1 MFILFVILT
10 NDKWIYVSFIVLCK
24 TRRIMLLY
32 TADVLV
38 GWMASHE
45 SSHWPAQWHWV
56 IQYISI
62 WLLVPSSP
70 HWLPDYPW
78 LISPGPRPRSSQN
91 FGLRP
96 SKTFPKNSLEF
107 CEDICFV
114 FYYPRFS
121 SFPAHDAVTSQ
132 GDENYDYSGKCAYH
146 VNYGRRC
153 GITPAIGDGG

>member
-1 MFILFVILT
+1 M
-10 NDKWIYVSFIVLCK
+10 
-24 TRRIMLLY
+24 LY
-32 TADVLV
+32 TADILV
-38 GWMASHE
+38 GWMAGHE
-45 SSHWPAQWHWV
+45 SPHWPGQWHVMCGV

-78 LISPGPRPRSSQN
+78 LISPPRPRSSQN

-96 SKTFPKNSLEF
+96 WRTWWWSRDFPKKQNG
-107 CEDICFV
+107 ITNFV
-114 FYYPRFS
+114 RTFGLFYYPRLS
-121 SFPAHDAVTSQ
+121 PFPAHDAVTSQ